1 MTVEPPAAPV
11 TVEPPTAAPD
21 TVSLE
26 HARSLVLVHTGDGK
40 GKSTAAMG
48 VALRAL
54 ARGWRVLVVQFV
66 KSGDWRAGEQE
77 MLQRLG
83 ADWLAV
89 GDGFSWDSDDLEASA
104 GLARKAWASAKAA
117 LAGGTHEVVVLD
129 EVTYPMTWGWID
141 TDAVVAAIAGRD
153 DRVNVVATGRDAP
166 SALVEA
172 ADTVTEMRNVKHAF
186 EAGILAKRGI
196 DY

>member
-1 MTVEPPAAPV
+1 VTMEPPRSAP
-11 TVEPPTAAPD
+11 ETA
-21 TVSLE
+21 SLG
-26 HARSLVLVHTGDGK
+26 HARSLVLVHTGEGK

-66 KSGDWRAGEQE
+66 KSGDWRSGEQE

-83 ADWLAV
+83 VDWRAI

-104 GLARKAWASAKAA
+104 GLAREAWSAAEAA

-141 TDAVVAAIAGRD
+141 TDAVVATIAGRHE
-153 DRVNVVATGRDAP
+153 RVSVVATGRDAP
-166 SALVEA
+166 PTLIEV

-186 EAGILAKRGI
+186 EAGLVAKRGI
-196 DY
+196 DF

>member
-1 MTVEPPAAPV
+1 MTTEPPMS
-11 TVEPPTAAPD
+11 APD
-21 TVSLE
+21 IHARG

-66 KSGDWRAGEQE
+66 KSGEWRSGEHE
-77 MLQRLG
+77 MLERLG
-83 ADWLAV
+83 AEWRAV

-104 GLARKAWASAKAA
+104 GLSKEAWRRAAEA
-117 LAGGTHEVVVLD
+117 LAGGTHDVVVLD

-141 TDAVVAAIAGRD
+141 THDVVTAIAQRD
-153 DRVNVVATGRDAP
+153 DRVSVVATGRDAP
-166 SALVEA
+166 SALVEI
-172 ADTVTEMRNVKHAF
+172 ADTVTEMMNVKHAF
-186 EAGILAKRGI
+186 DAGILAKRGI
-196 DY
+196 DF

>member
-1 MTVEPPAAPV
+1 MTVD
-11 TVEPPTAAPD
+11 PPTAAPE
-21 TVSLE
+21 TVSLG

-66 KSGDWRAGEQE
+66 KSGDWRSGEQE

-83 ADWLAV
+83 AEWRTV

-104 GLARKAWASAKAA
+104 GLAREAWSAAEAA

-141 TDAVVAAIAGRD
+141 TRAVVAAIAGRD
-153 DRVNVVATGRDAP
+153 ERVSVVATGRDAP
-166 SALVEA
+166 SALMEV

-186 EAGILAKRGI
+186 DSGIVAKRGI
-196 DY
+196 DF

>member
-1 MTVEPPAAPV
+1 MTI
-11 TVEPPTAAPD
+11 EPPTAVPETA
-21 TVSLE
+21 SLE
-26 HARSLVLVHTGDGK
+26 HARSLVLVHTGHGK

-54 ARGWRVLVVQFV
+54 ARGWHVLVVQFV
-66 KSGDWRAGEQE
+66 KSGDWRSGEQE

-83 ADWLAV
+83 ADWRAI
-89 GDGFSWDSDDLEASA
+89 GDGFSWDSEDLEASA
-104 GLARKAWASAKAA
+104 GLAREAWAAAAAA

-129 EVTYPMTWGWID
+129 EVTYPMTWGWLD
-141 TDAVVAAIAGRD
+141 SDAVVAAIAGRHE
-153 DRVNVVATGRDAP
+153 RVSVVATGRDALP
-166 SALVEA
+166 ALVDV

>member
-1 MTVEPPAAPV
+1 MTVEPPASG
-11 TVEPPTAAPD
+11 PD
-21 TVSLE
+21 TSSLE
-26 HARSLVLVHTGDGK
+26 HARSLVLVHTGGGK

-66 KSGDWRAGEQE
+66 KSGDWRSGEQE

-83 ADWLAV
+83 ADWRAV
-89 GDGFSWDSDDLEASA
+89 GDGFSWDSEDMEASA
-104 GLARKAWASAKAA
+104 GLAREAWAAAEAA

-129 EVTYPMTWGWID
+129 EVTYPMTWGWIE
-141 TDAVVAAIAGRD
+141 TGAVVAAVAGRHE
-153 DRVNVVATGRDAP
+153 RVSVVATGRDAP
-166 SALVEA
+166 PALVEV

-186 EAGILAKRGI
+186 ESGIVAKRGI

>member
-1 MTVEPPAAPV
+1 V
-11 TVEPPTAAPD
+11 TVEPPTSAPE
-21 TVSLE
+21 TASLG

-48 VALRAL
+48 VALRAR

-77 MLQRLG
+77 MLERLG

-89 GDGFSWDSDDLEASA
+89 GDGFSWDSADLEASA
-104 GLARKAWASAKAA
+104 GLARQAWAAAQAA
-117 LAGGTHEVVVLD
+117 LAGGTHELVVLD

-141 TDAVVAAIAGRD
+141 TDDVVTAIAARD
-153 DRVNVVATGRDAP
+153 ERVSVVATGRDASP
-166 SALVEA
+166 TLVEI

-186 EAGILAKRGI
+186 ETGLLAKRGI

>member
-1 MTVEPPAAPV
+1 VSTEPPAS
-11 TVEPPTAAPD
+11 APD
-21 TVSLE
+21 IGSLG

-54 ARGWRVLVVQFV
+54 ARDWRVLVVQFV
-66 KSGDWRAGEQE
+66 KSGDWRSGEQA
-77 MLQRLG
+77 MLERLG
-83 ADWLAV
+83 ADWRAI

-104 GLARKAWASAKAA
+104 GLAREAWAAADAA
-117 LAGGTHEVVVLD
+117 LAGGTHDLVVLD

-141 TDAVVAAIAGRD
+141 TEAVVASIAGR
-153 DRVNVVATGRDAP
+153 REGVNVVATGRDAP
-166 SALVEA
+166 EVLVQI
-172 ADTVTEMRNVKHAF
+172 ADTVTEMRSVKHAF

-196 DY
+196 DF

>member
-1 MTVEPPAAPV
+1 MTG
-11 TVEPPTAAPD
+11 EPPTAAPE
-21 TVSLE
+21 TASLG

-48 VALRAL
+48 VALRAR

-83 ADWLAV
+83 ADWLAA

-104 GLARKAWASAKAA
+104 GLARQAWAAARAA
-117 LAGGTHEVVVLD
+117 LAGGTHELVVLD

-141 TDAVVAAIAGRD
+141 THDVVATIAGRD
-153 DRVNVVATGRDAP
+153 ERVSVVATGRDAP
-166 SALVEA
+166 PALVEV
-172 ADTVTEMRNVKHAF
+172 ADTATEMRNLKHAF
-186 EAGILAKRGI
+186 EAGLLAKRGI
-196 DY
+196 DF

>member
-1 MTVEPPAAPV
+1 V
-11 TVEPPTAAPD
+11 TTEPPTSAPD
-21 TVSLE
+21 TSALG

-66 KSGDWRAGEQE
+66 KSGEWRSGEQE
-77 MLQRLG
+77 MLERLG
-83 ADWLAV
+83 ADWRAI

-104 GLARKAWASAKAA
+104 GLAREAWAAADAA
-117 LAGGTHEVVVLD
+117 LAGGTHGLVVLD
-129 EVTYPMTWGWID
+129 EVTYPMAWGWID
-141 TDAVVAAIAGRD
+141 AGVVVAAIAGR
-153 DRVNVVATGRDAP
+153 REGVSVIATGRDAP
-166 SALVEA
+166 ESLVEV
-172 ADTVTEMRNVKHAF
+172 ADTVTDMRSVKHAY

-196 DY
+196 DF

>member
-1 MTVEPPAAPV
+1 MSVQPPAAGPE
-11 TVEPPTAAPD
+11 TR
-21 TVSLE
+21 SHG

-66 KSGDWRAGEQE
+66 KSGDWRSGEQA
-77 MLQRLG
+77 MLERLG
-83 ADWLAV
+83 ADWRAI
-89 GDGFSWDSDDLEASA
+89 GDGFSWDSADMEASA
-104 GLARKAWASAKAA
+104 GLAREAWAAADAA
-117 LAGGTHEVVVLD
+117 LAGGTHDLVVLD

-141 TDAVVAAIAGRD
+141 TEAVVAAIATRGEG
-153 DRVNVVATGRDAP
+153 VHVVATGRDAP
-166 SALVEA
+166 EPLVDA

-196 DY
+196 DF

>member
-1 MTVEPPAAPV
+1 MSVEPPAAGPE
-11 TVEPPTAAPD
+11 TG
-21 TVSLE
+21 SHG

-66 KSGDWRAGEQE
+66 KSGDWRSGEQA
-77 MLQRLG
+77 MLERLG
-83 ADWLAV
+83 ADWRAI
-89 GDGFSWDSDDLEASA
+89 GDGFSWDSADMEASA
-104 GLARKAWASAKAA
+104 GLAREAWAAADAA
-117 LAGGTHEVVVLD
+117 LAGGTHDLVVLD

-141 TDAVVAAIAGRD
+141 TEAVVAAIAGR
-153 DRVNVVATGRDAP
+153 REGVHVVATGRDAP
-166 SALVEA
+166 EPLVEA

-196 DY
+196 DF

>member
-1 MTVEPPAAPV
+1 MSVEPPAAGPE
-11 TVEPPTAAPD
+11 TD
-21 TVSLE
+21 SHG

-66 KSGDWRAGEQE
+66 KSGDWRSGEQA
-77 MLQRLG
+77 MLERLG
-83 ADWLAV
+83 ADWRAI
-89 GDGFSWDSDDLEASA
+89 GDGFSWDSADLEASA
-104 GLARKAWASAKAA
+104 GLAREAWAAADAA
-117 LAGGTHEVVVLD
+117 LAGGTHDLVVLD

-141 TDAVVAAIAGRD
+141 TEAVVAAIAARREG
-153 DRVNVVATGRDAP
+153 VHVVATGRDAP
-166 SALVEA
+166 EPLVDA

-196 DY
+196 DF

>member
-1 MTVEPPAAPV
+1 MSL
-11 TVEPPTAAPD
+11 EPPTSAPD
-21 TVSLE
+21 TRSLS

-66 KSGDWRAGEQE
+66 KSGEWRSGEQA
-77 MLQRLG
+77 MLERLG
-83 ADWLAV
+83 ADWRAI

-104 GLARKAWASAKAA
+104 GLAREAWAAADAA
-117 LAGGTHEVVVLD
+117 LAGGTHDLVVLD

-141 TDAVVAAIAGRD
+141 ATAVVDAIVRRHEG
-153 DRVNVVATGRDAP
+153 VHVVATGRDAP
-166 SALVEA
+166 EALVEV
-172 ADTVTEMRNVKHAF
+172 ADTVTEMRSVKHAF

-196 DY
+196 DF

>member
-1 MTVEPPAAPV
+1 V
-11 TVEPPTAAPD
+11 TVEPPTAGPD
-21 TVSLE
+21 TASRG

-48 VALRAL
+48 VALRSL
-54 ARGWRVLVVQFV
+54 ARGWGVLVVQFV
-66 KSGDWRAGEQE
+66 KSGEWRSGEQE

-83 ADWLAV
+83 ADWRAV
-89 GDGFSWDSDDLEASA
+89 GDGFSWDSHDLEASA
-104 GLARKAWASAKAA
+104 ELAREAWRAAEAA

-141 TDAVVAAIAGRD
+141 THAVVAAIVGRD
-153 DRVNVVATGRDAP
+153 ERVSVVATGRDAP
-166 SALVEA
+166 SALVEV

-186 EAGILAKRGI
+186 ESGIVAKRGI

>member
-1 MTVEPPAAPV
+1 MSVEPPAAGPK
-11 TVEPPTAAPD
+11 TG
-21 TVSLE
+21 SHG

-54 ARGWRVLVVQFV
+54 ARGWRVMVVQFV
-66 KSGDWRAGEQE
+66 KSGDWRSGEQA
-77 MLQRLG
+77 MLEQLG
-83 ADWLAV
+83 ADWRAI
-89 GDGFSWDSDDLEASA
+89 GDGFSWDSADMEASA
-104 GLARKAWASAKAA
+104 RLSREAWAAADAA
-117 LAGGTHEVVVLD
+117 LAGGTHDLVVLD

-141 TDAVVAAIAGRD
+141 TEAVVAAIAARREG
-153 DRVNVVATGRDAP
+153 VNVVATGRDAP
-166 SALVEA
+166 EPLVEA

-196 DY
+196 DF

>member
-1 MTVEPPAAPV
+1 MTVEPPASG
-11 TVEPPTAAPD
+11 PD
-21 TVSLE
+21 TSSLE

-66 KSGDWRAGEQE
+66 KSGDWRSGEQE

-83 ADWLAV
+83 ADWRAV
-89 GDGFSWDSDDLEASA
+89 GDGFSWDSEDMEASA
-104 GLARKAWASAKAA
+104 GFAREAWAAAEAA

-129 EVTYPMTWGWID
+129 EVTYPMTWGWIE
-141 TDAVVAAIAGRD
+141 TGAVVAAIAGRHE
-153 DRVNVVATGRDAP
+153 RVSVVATGRDAP
-166 SALVEA
+166 PALVEV

-186 EAGILAKRGI
+186 ESGIVAKRGI